1 MRERDGL
8 KKNGGADTRGRE
20 NESQGTKLQCLLP
33 CISQDGIIGV
43 AHLRA
48 KCTSNFHDTRSNL
61 SHSVA
66 EPYND
71 DEWVHWLNLSFS
83 QSLGISI
90 LAFFPNGLSVFHSL
104 PAHQV
109 TWDLPAL

>member
-1 MRERDGL
+1 MIQVTRKQKAIAHPLVRYEQGTISNCLTRLSLMRERDGL

-33 CISQDGIIGV
+33 CISQDGIICV

-48 KCTSNFHDTRSNL
+48 KCTSNFHDTCSNL

-71 DEWVHWLNLSFS
+71 DE
-83 QSLGISI
+83 
-90 LAFFPNGLSVFHSL
+90 
-104 PAHQV
+104 
-109 TWDLPAL
+109 